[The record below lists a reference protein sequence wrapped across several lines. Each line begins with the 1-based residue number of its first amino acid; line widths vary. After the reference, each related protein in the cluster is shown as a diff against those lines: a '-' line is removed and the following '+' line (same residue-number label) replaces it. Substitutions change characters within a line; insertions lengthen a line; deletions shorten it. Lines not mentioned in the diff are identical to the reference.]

1 MSSSQHVHVTTR
13 HSPPHVRK
21 TARSAPS
28 SKSAGTSKATI
39 KGAKA
44 TKRDKGEDEE
54 IFEDDNE
61 DMGSSFLQF
70 WFVAKSSTDLVKPS
84 PPVTVPCAKNKSLF
98 PTPSSSTVQRGT
110 DCPSLPLTFQSPA
123 NNALQLPSPRLHHAT
138 HPPLPHPRPQQS
150 QQNDAL
156 HPLLRHQRALRIP
169 HPYLRPPRATYTAL
183 LLRQQDTPHDPR
195 WQIGS

>member
-1 MSSSQHVHVTTR
+1 MSSSQHVHATTR

-70 WFVAKSSTDLVKPS
+70 CAMCEKQIVVPNSLILYCSESCRHRDS
-84 PPVTVPCAKNKSLF
+84 IMPP
-98 PTPSSSTVQRGT
+98 
-110 DCPSLPLTFQSPA
+110 
-123 NNALQLPSPRLHHAT
+123 T
-138 HPPLPHPRPQQS
+138 HPYPTLAPQQS

-156 HPLLRHQRALRIP
+156 HPLPPTSTIPSDPASLPTSPARNVHRAP
-169 HPYLRPPRATYTAL
+169 STTTGYPP
-183 LLRQQDTPHDPR
+183 
-195 WQIGS
+195 